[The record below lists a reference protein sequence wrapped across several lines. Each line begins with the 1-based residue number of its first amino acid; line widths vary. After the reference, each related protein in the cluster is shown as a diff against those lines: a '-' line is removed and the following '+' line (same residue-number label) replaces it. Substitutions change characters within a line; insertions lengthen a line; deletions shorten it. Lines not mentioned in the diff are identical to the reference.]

1 LGSRYALLREEF
13 LKWRAWQRVI
23 SPVGRKVLVT
33 LGGSDPD
40 NVTRTVVEALARV
53 DIEGLETVILVGGLN
68 PHLADLRETT
78 KQLRSPAR
86 LLLAVPD
93 MPELM
98 AWADVAVSASGST
111 SWELAF
117 MGLPSIMIV
126 LAENQAG
133 IAAALE
139 REGVNLNLGE
149 HTQISV
155 ERIIASLQSLL
166 PDTARR
172 SGMSQHGRN
181 LVDGLGAERI
191 VCLLTRN
198 KIEDSTS
205 HAFMH

>member
-1 LGSRYALLREEF
+1 
-13 LKWRAWQRVI
+13 
-23 SPVGRKVLVT
+23 
-33 LGGSDPD
+33 
-40 NVTRTVVEALARV
+40 
-53 DIEGLETVILVGGLN
+53 
-68 PHLADLRETT
+68 
-78 KQLRSPAR
+78 
-86 LLLAVPD
+86 
-93 MPELM
+93 
-98 AWADVAVSASGST
+98 
-111 SWELAF
+111 
-117 MGLPSIMIV
+117 MIV